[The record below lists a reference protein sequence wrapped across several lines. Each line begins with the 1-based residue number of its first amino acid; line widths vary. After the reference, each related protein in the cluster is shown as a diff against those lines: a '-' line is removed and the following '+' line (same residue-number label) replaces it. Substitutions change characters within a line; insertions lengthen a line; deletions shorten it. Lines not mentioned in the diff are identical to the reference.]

1 MVSERST
8 IVGTML
14 QAARSLKG
22 LLAISAPE
30 GEAPPMRRTGSTRP
44 VAVLMLCGA
53 FLIALVVG
61 TIALILSNLRDH
73 AIAESKQQLL
83 ATATVLAKQAARD
96 FEAVD
101 LIEASL
107 IEHMETLAVVSAE
120 IYARAMASRDIQLM
134 LQDKIS
140 GFPHI
145 EAVMLVGADGRLIN
159 SSRTWPTPPGNV
171 ADRDYFQALKA
182 NPALG
187 SKLGRPEQDRRT
199 GAWTISLARKFMGS
213 DGEFLGVVVGT
224 IKSQYFEGLYRTV
237 VRGPDEWI
245 ALLRSDGVL
254 LARYPHIDALI
265 GRSFSGGPMEEIMR
279 SGGGVTRMPGAVDGS
294 DRLIAGTRLANVAID
309 LSTSTTVSAALAGW
323 WTEAL
328 FLMGLTI
335 VLVVAIGGTGA
346 VVVQYFRKQSI
357 QLDATLNNQSQGVC
371 MYDAR
376 HRLIVCNDRY
386 AEMFHLPAELTR
398 PGTTLHQI
406 FNHVSQGLNPGNG
419 LDAYISGLS
428 AIIDANKPASIV
440 AELPDGRVVVV
451 VFRPVPG
458 GGFVTTVEDITE
470 QKRAEKRIAHIAHHD
485 ALTGLHNRASF
496 SDYLSTTVDGT
507 IRAGG
512 AFAILCLDL
521 DRFKEIND
529 LHGHLVGDALLG
541 EVARRLQEIAGNAFL
556 ARVGG
561 DEFIVVTLGD
571 AQVAAAGQLAEQLRA
586 ALIGDIEIAGRQ
598 VSVGLSIGIACS
610 PADGSDPT
618 TLLAN
623 ADIALYRAKAEG
635 RNAIRFFEAD
645 MGAQLR
651 DRRELQH
658 DLQSAVANDELRLDF
673 QPLVRIGGDIVGFEA
688 LVRWQHPRR
697 GLVAPGVF
705 IPLAEENGL
714 IVAMGEWILRAAC
727 SEAASW
733 PENLKIS
740 VNLSPVQCRNEDIV
754 RLVHE
759 TLIETGLSA
768 GRLELEITEGVLI
781 DDFSRAVSILRR
793 LKALGVRIA
802 LDDFGTGYSSMS
814 YLQAFPF
821 DMIKIDRS
829 FISNL
834 DRVQSKAILR
844 GVIALARGLEL
855 PVTAEGVETQ
865 AQLDVLA
872 RAGCDFAQGLLIG
885 RPAAISQY
893 AGIVDRPARL
903 EILKRSSS
911 PQYRDR
917 NDLSIPRRR

>member
-1 MVSERST
+1 
-8 IVGTML
+8 ML
-14 QAARSLKG
+14 LAARALKG
-22 LLAISAPE
+22 LLARFAQEGRAPS
-30 GEAPPMRRTGSTRP
+30 MRRAGSTRP
-44 VAVLMLCGA
+44 VVVLMLCGA
-53 FLIALVVG
+53 FLIALVVCTVG
-61 TIALILSNLRDH
+61 LILSNLRDH
-73 AIAESKQQLL
+73 AIEESKRQLL
-83 ATATVLAKQAARD
+83 ATAMVLAKQAARD

-107 IEHMETLAVVSAE
+107 IEHMETLAVVSDE
-120 IYARAMASRDIQLM
+120 VYVRSMASRDIELM

-145 EAVMLVGADGRLIN
+145 EAVMLVGANGTVIN
-159 SSRTWPTPPGNV
+159 SSIAWPTPPLNV
-171 ADRDYFQALKA
+171 VDRDYFQALKA
-182 NPALG
+182 DPALS
-187 SKLGRPEQDRRT
+187 SKLGRPERDPRT
-199 GAWTISLARKFMGS
+199 GAWIIPLARKFMGA
-213 DGEFLGVVVGT
+213 DGEFLGLVVGT
-224 IKSQYFEGLYRTV
+224 IKSQYFEELYRTL
-237 VRGPDEWI
+237 VRGPDESI
-245 ALLRSDGVL
+245 ALLGQDGVM
-254 LARYPHIDALI
+254 LASHPHVDALI
-265 GRSFSGGPMEEIMR
+265 DASLSGGRLGEIMR
-279 SGGGVTRMPGAVDGS
+279 SGSGVIRLLNEVDGS
-294 DRLIAGTRLANVAID
+294 DRLIAASRLAHFPVH
-309 LSTSTTVSAALAGW
+309 LTTGTTVPAALVSW
-323 WTEAL
+323 RTEAL
-328 FLMGLTI
+328 LLIGLTI

-371 MYDAR
+371 MYDAH

-386 AEMFHLPAELTR
+386 TEMFHLPGELTR
-398 PGTTLHQI
+398 PGTALRQI
-406 FNHVSQGLNPGNG
+406 FDRQTSQGLYAQSGSDGHVGG
-419 LDAYISGLS
+419 LM
-428 AIIDANKPASIV
+428 AIIMANKPASIV
-440 AELPDGRVVVV
+440 AELSDGRAVVV

-458 GGFVTTVEDITE
+458 GGFVMTVEDVTE

-496 SDYLSTTVDGT
+496 SDYLATTVGET
-507 IRAGG
+507 IRVGG

-529 LHGHLVGDALLG
+529 LHGHLVGDALLC
-541 EVARRLQEIAGNAFL
+541 EVARRLKKVAGDAFL

-561 DEFIVVTLGD
+561 DEFIAVMLGE
-571 AQVAAAGQLAEQLRA
+571 AQAAAAGRLAEQLRT
-586 ALIGDIEIAGRQ
+586 ALVGDIEIAGRQ
-598 VSVGLSIGIACS
+598 VRIGLSIGIARS
-610 PADGSDPT
+610 PADGNDPT

-651 DRRELQH
+651 ERRELQH

-673 QPLVRIGGDIVGFEA
+673 QPLMRIDGEVVGFEA

-697 GLVAPGVF
+697 GLVPPGIF

-714 IVAMGEWILRAAC
+714 IIAMGEWILRAAC
-727 SEAASW
+727 REAASW
-733 PENLKIS
+733 PKQLKIS
-740 VNLSPVQCRNEDIV
+740 VNLSPVQCRNDDIV

-759 TLIETGLSA
+759 ILIEAGLGA

-781 DDFSRAVSILRR
+781 DDFSGAVSILRR

-829 FISNL
+829 FILNL
-834 DRVQSKAILR
+834 DRAQSKAILR
-844 GVIALARGLEL
+844 GVIGLARGLEL

-865 AQLDVLA
+865 VQLDVLSH
-872 RAGCDFAQGLLIG
+872 AGCDFAQGFLIG
-885 RPAAISQY
+885 KPASINQY
-893 AGIVDRPARL
+893 ARIVGRPV
-903 EILKRSSS
+903 RSDQHSTS
-911 PQYRDR
+911 V
-917 NDLSIPRRR
+917 NLASMA